1 VRNLNPFSWII
12 LAIVVVC
19 FTAVGFGIRDNRHA
33 VAVAT
38 RALCEQRG
46 AAKRQLAS
54 ARAFLKANPDGA
66 FGFSRT
72 QVLVAIK
79 QDKASVDALK
89 DVKCT
94 P

>member
-66 FGFSRT
+66 FGFSR
-72 QVLVAIK
+72 
-79 QDKASVDALK
+79 KASVDALK